1 MEKIK
6 KLGFKE
12 GIKNM
17 YIEDKV
23 VEATKEQ
30 RIALRKEDG
39 YKILSKLG
47 LYEELRFSNNV
58 REDDER

>member
-1 MEKIK
+1 MDIA
-6 KLGFKE
+6 
-12 GIKNM
+12 
-17 YIEDKV
+17 DKV

-39 YKILSKLG
+39 YKILSKSG
-47 LYEELRFSNNV
+47 LYEELRFPNNA